1 MLAECLY
8 RAGADDKEIEELCT
22 KARETT
28 AADDLINFVWL
39 DMVGG
44 LLHARRG
51 EYEQAE
57 ERSRRAVA
65 LAEKLTTTSRG
76 RTPVRISPRS

>member
-1 MLAECLY
+1 MLAGCLY
-8 RAGADDKEIEELCT
+8 RAGADDREIEQLCA

-28 AADDLINFVWL
+28 AAEDLVNFVWL
-39 DMVGG
+39 EMISG

-65 LAEKLTTTSRG
+65 LTEQRTSTSR
-76 RTPVRISPRS
+76 SW